1 MSNKKIC
8 IFLPSIGYGGAEIN
22 LKRIGELL
30 AKKGYKI
37 VFVIA
42 KTVRVEQTINYQ
54 ENVDYIFLNSKKTFL
69 SFNKLRKTIN
79 HVKPN
84 VVLSTLPT
92 SNLMVVLLKYL
103 KLINCKVVVREANSN
118 FLNWKGSIKNKI
130 KKKLALFTFN
140 NSDGNI
146 FISYELRD
154 NVISNIK
161 NKNHIVI
168 YNPVFTEDFY
178 KKANQEILDLDLN
191 DKEIWVTTSRLEHQ
205 KGLDILFNA
214 AYKFINVKNFILL
227 IVGGG
232 SLEDKYKKKYSDL
245 PLKFIGNVDN
255 PLKYLKLADIF
266 FFPSRREG
274 LGNSLIEAQILGKNI
289 ISSDCPSGPKEII
302 KLFENGVLFES
313 ENEDELVKTIN
324 NFKIKDH
331 NNTSP
336 QIISKFSVTSVGDQY
351 LEFLLENSD

>member
-1 MSNKKIC
+1 MKIC

-30 AKKGYKI
+30 AKKGFKI

-42 KTVRVEQTINYQ
+42 KNVRLEQTFKNQ
-54 ENVDYIFLNSKKTFL
+54 ENLDYIFLNSKKTL
-69 SFNKLRKTIN
+69 SSFNKLRKTIN
-79 HVKPN
+79 QVKPN

-103 KLINCKVVVREANSN
+103 KLIKCKVVVREANSN
-118 FLNWKGSIKNKI
+118 FLNWQGSMKNII

-154 NVISNIK
+154 NVITNIK
-161 NKNHIVI
+161 NENNIVI
-168 YNPVFTEDFY
+168 YNPVLTEDFY
-178 KKANQEILDLDLN
+178 IKANQEILDLDLDLS

-214 AYKFINVKNFILL
+214 AYKFMNVKNFILL

-255 PLKYLKLADIF
+255 PLKYLKIADLF

-302 KLFENGVLFES
+302 ELFENGVLFES
-313 ENEDELVKTIN
+313 ENEEELVKVIK

-331 NNTSP
+331 N
-336 QIISKFSVTSVGDQY
+336 ISSQQTIRKFSVASTGKQY
-351 LEFLLENSD
+351 LEFLLKI